1 MDTNQKYNNPSNA
14 DIDIIR
20 QQMDILRAKLE
31 NQEIVNERIM
41 LSAMKR
47 SMSWIKKYIMFELCL
62 LPVLAI
68 LWYGLKAYIG
78 LSWFNYFFL
87 LAMLVVDIYADYQ
100 RNNLIETMRKL
111 MVMKRQRALQMAI
124 CMPLLVVWLLWTGV
138 ESWAML
144 SSAADD
150 SFKYGFI
157 QGGLLGGVIGGVVG
171 IYVAF
176 RIYHK
181 MQQTNDEVIDSI
193 NSLTAADMED
203 KA

>member
-1 MDTNQKYNNPSNA
+1 
-14 DIDIIR
+14 
-20 QQMDILRAKLE
+20 MDILRAKLE

-41 LSAMKR
+41 LLAMKR
-47 SMSWIKKYIMFELCL
+47 SMSWIKKYIIFELCL

-138 ESWAML
+138 ESWVML
-144 SSAADD
+144 SYAADD

>member
-47 SMSWIKKYIMFELCL
+47 SMSWIKKYIIFELCL

-87 LAMLVVDIYADYQ
+87 LAMQSHRDHAQTHGHETPARPPDGHLHASPCRLAPVDRRRVMGDALVC
-100 RNNLIETMRKL
+100 R
-111 MVMKRQRALQMAI
+111 
-124 CMPLLVVWLLWTGV
+124 
-138 ESWAML
+138 
-144 SSAADD
+144 
-150 SFKYGFI
+150 
-157 QGGLLGGVIGGVVG
+157 
-171 IYVAF
+171 
-176 RIYHK
+176 
-181 MQQTNDEVIDSI
+181 
-193 NSLTAADMED
+193 
-203 KA
+203 